1 MVVTG
6 QPAARGQL
14 LTVSRKEISLFSTKS
29 KQEGKSMLDLAWLVT
44 CSWSS
49 ANRCARSS
57 SESSVEDSDSEDE
70 SLELSDDEAT
80 GGGWGLTGAG
90 W

>member
-1 MVVTG
+1 MDSLQLYQERKSS
-6 QPAARGQL
+6 QPRVKGNETTL
-14 LTVSRKEISLFSTKS
+14 NIVWF
-29 KQEGKSMLDLAWLVT
+29 VT

-49 ANRCARSS
+49 ANRCALSS
-57 SESSVEDSDSEDE
+57 SESSVEDSDSEEE

-80 GGGWGLTGAG
+80 GGGWGFTGAG

>member
-1 MVVTG
+1 MVVTR
-6 QPAARGQL
+6 QPAAHGQPS
-14 LTVSRKEISLFSTKS
+14 TVSGEKKS
-29 KQEGKSMLDLAWLVT
+29 SQPRVKGNETTLNMVWFVT

-49 ANRCARSS
+49 ASRCALSS
-57 SESSVEDSDSEDE
+57 SESSVEDSDSEEE

-80 GGGWGLTGAG
+80 GGGWGFTGAG

>member
-1 MVVTG
+1 MDSLQLYQERESS
-6 QPAARGQL
+6 QPRVKG
-14 LTVSRKEISLFSTKS
+14 SETK
-29 KQEGKSMLDLAWLVT
+29 LNILWLVT

-49 ANRCARSS
+49 ANRCALSS

-80 GGGWGLTGAG
+80 GGGWGFTGAG